1 MLSYWHN
8 GYLYFRERHRN
19 SYVKEESCSET
30 AKNNKIQQHNVSTI
44 IYIITLVVICLL
56 CKTLEFILG
65 FVLLFDFVSLVRIV
79 ESVMRNVKALSS
91 AT

>member
-1 MLSYWHN
+1 MVT
-8 GYLYFRERHRN
+8 FT
-19 SYVKEESCSET
+19 SEKDT
-30 AKNNKIQQHNVSTI
+30 ETLMSRRRLVQKQQRTIKYNNVST
-44 IYIITLVVICLL
+44 IITLVVICLL

>member
-8 GYLYFRERHRN
+8 GYLYFRESHRN
-19 SYVKEESCSET
+19 SHVKEESCSET
-30 AKNNKIQQHNVSTI
+30 AKNNKIQQHNVST
-44 IYIITLVVICLL
+44 IITLVVICLL